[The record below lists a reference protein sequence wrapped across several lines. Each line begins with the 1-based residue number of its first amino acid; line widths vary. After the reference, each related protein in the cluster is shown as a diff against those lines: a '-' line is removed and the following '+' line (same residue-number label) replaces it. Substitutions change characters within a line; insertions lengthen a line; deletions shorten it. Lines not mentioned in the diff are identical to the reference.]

1 MEIILWLLI
10 GILFF
15 VILLMGIK
23 IYLLQKSAEE
33 IRDGLTDKLASETN
47 TLIDISSRDRHMRS
61 LTADLNGQ
69 LAKLRRE
76 RHRFQQGNREIAE
89 TITNISHD
97 LRTPLTAIYGY
108 LDLLKRTEQSED
120 AIRYLT
126 IIENRVDALK
136 QMTEELFR
144 YSAASSAIHDTL
156 YEKIILNSVLEEILS
171 AYYVALKSRQISPQ
185 VTMPEE
191 KIACFLN
198 RNALSR
204 IFANIISNAIKYS
217 DGDLTVTL
225 SKEGVIAFSNH
236 ASELNELAVMR
247 LFDRF
252 YTVETASKSTGLGLS
267 IAKELTEQ
275 MGGTIQAKY
284 SEHVLCI
291 EVTIPLS
298 LTKSTRL

>member
-1 MEIILWLLI
+1 MMEIKLWILI
-10 GILFF
+10 GILIW

-23 IYLLQKSAEE
+23 IYLLQKSARE
-33 IRDGLTDKLASETN
+33 IRDGLANKLASETN

-61 LTADLNGQ
+61 LAADLNGQ
-69 LAKLRRE
+69 LARLRRE
-76 RHRFQQGNREIAE
+76 RLRFQQGNLEIAE

-108 LDLLKRTEQSED
+108 LDLLKRTTHPED
-120 AIRYLT
+120 SARYLA
-126 IIENRVDALK
+126 IIENRIDALK

-144 YSAASSAIHDTL
+144 YSAASFAIQDTL
-156 YEKIILNSVLEEILS
+156 YEEIILNNFLEEILS
-171 AYYVALKSRQISPQ
+171 AYYAALKDRQISPQ
-185 VTMPEE
+185 ITMPQE
-191 KIACFLN
+191 KVIRFLN

-217 DGDLTVTL
+217 SGDLTITL
-225 SKEGVIAFSNH
+225 SKQGVITFSNH
-236 ASELNELAVMR
+236 APGLNELTVMR

-275 MGGTIQAKY
+275 MGGTIQARYKNQ
-284 SEHVLCI
+284 VLCI
-291 EVTIPLS
+291 EVYFPEKI
-298 LTKSTRL
+298 

>member
-10 GILFF
+10 GILIFM
-15 VILLMGIK
+15 ILLMGIK
-23 IYLLQKSAEE
+23 IYLLQKSATE

-47 TLIDISSRDRHMRS
+47 TLIDIPSRDRHMRS
-61 LTADLNGQ
+61 LAADLNGQ

-89 TITNISHD
+89 TIANISHD

-108 LDLLKRTEQSED
+108 LDLLKRTKQTED
-120 AIRYLT
+120 AARYLT

-144 YSAASSAIHDTL
+144 YSAASSSIHDTL
-156 YEKIILNSVLEEILS
+156 YEKIVLNSFLEEILS
-171 AYYVALKSRQISPQ
+171 AYYAALKSRQISPQ

-191 KIACFLN
+191 KITCFLN

-217 DGDLTVTL
+217 DGDLNVTL
-225 SKEGVIAFSNH
+225 SKESVITFSNH
-236 ASELNELAVMR
+236 ASGLNELAVMR

-291 EVTIPLS
+291 EVTIPPSPL
-298 LTKSTRL
+298 